1 MSIIK
6 FIKNNIDTIK
16 EKLDREEKKFDL
28 RIGNNGSLS
37 FSFKG
42 SGTYGNVLKVTNN
55 TNLKSEIPRG
65 SSITLKIMKEEVM
78 NHIKLKN

>member
-16 EKLDREEKKFDL
+16 EKLDREEKKFEL
-28 RIGNNGSLS
+28 RIDNNGSLS

-42 SGTYGNVLKVTNN
+42 
-55 TNLKSEIPRG
+55 P
-65 SSITLKIMKEEVM
+65 
-78 NHIKLKN
+78 